1 MGIKGILVLF
11 ISMILSTQLFG
22 SQSLKID
29 DLNSSFYASITNIPE
44 IISFNVSSLNSL
56 NEDKITDPSAY
67 KEDSS
72 NLIVVVH
79 SLAGLIFVIIGISLW
94 RIFRMKQKNNELLK
108 ERNNEILNK
117 NKLISEQKE
126 ELLTQA
132 EELIR
137 HQQHLEEIV
146 KERTIELMQAKE
158 KAEESD
164 KLKTEFFNNLS
175 HEIRTPLNAIV
186 GFINILTTYQVT
198 EEEKDLYAGIVQESS
213 DKLLQIL
220 NDVIEIS
227 ELNTKQCKIF
237 NNEVNLKTVF
247 FNLKNKYS
255 EKARVK
261 NLKLSLSKNLPEDE
275 MIILTD
281 KYRLKRIL
289 GRLIENAIK
298 FTDTGFVEIGYR
310 WIDKEIELYVK
321 DTGIGIDKEKKEKIF
336 ESFSQENIQ
345 ISRDFGGLG
354 IGLAIAKENVKLLG
368 GRIGFDSEKGKGT
381 TFYFYLPLRLYVGQK
396 TELSFEDH

>member
-1 MGIKGILVLF
+1 M
-11 ISMILSTQLFG
+11 
-22 SQSLKID
+22 KIAG
-29 DLNSSFYASITNIPE
+29 LNSSLYMTRSCITVPMFSGRDRTDVLRKKAITELSVDNE
-44 IISFNVSSLNSL
+44 NSL
-56 NEDKITDPSAY
+56 
-67 KEDSS
+67 
-72 NLIVVVH
+72 VVLVH
-79 SLAGLIFVIIGISLW
+79 SLAGLIFVVIAVSLW
-94 RIFRMKQKNNELLK
+94 RILRIKNKNNELLEEK
-108 ERNNEILNK
+108 NKEILKK
-117 NKLISEQKE
+117 NRLISEQKE

-137 HQQHLEEIV
+137 HQENLEKLVE
-146 KERTIELMQAKE
+146 ERTDDLIRAKE
-158 KAEESD
+158 KAEGSD

-186 GFINILTTYQVT
+186 GFTNILTTYHVT
-198 EEEKDLYAGIVQESS
+198 QEEKDMYAGIVQESS

-227 ELNTKQCKIF
+227 ELNTKQCRIF
-237 NNEVNLKTVF
+237 NNKVNLKVVF
-247 FNLKNKYS
+247 TNLKNKYS
-255 EKARVK
+255 EQARVK
-261 NLKLSLSKNLPEDE
+261 NLELSLSENLPEDE
-275 MIILTD
+275 IIILTD

-298 FTDTGFVEIGYR
+298 FTEAGYVEIGYR
-310 WIDKEIELYVK
+310 RIDKEIELYVK
-321 DTGIGIDKEKKEKIF
+321 DTGIGIDNEKKEKIF
-336 ESFSQENIQ
+336 DSFSQENIQ

-381 TFYFYLPLRLYVGQK
+381 TFYFYLPLTLYVGQK